1 MSFSRFLTPVALAA
15 VLAFGSVGAP
25 AFAKN
30 IELKFGVTPVP
41 HAEIANFIK
50 PKLAKEGIDLKVVEF
65 NDYVQPN
72 LALQSK
78 DLDANYFQTIPYLE
92 DFAKQ
97 HNLDYEILV
106 SVHLEPL
113 GLYSK
118 KVKSVAAIPDG
129 ATIAVPSDPTN
140 EGRALKVLE
149 HAGLIKLKDGA
160 TLLATTADIVQNPK
174 HLKFRELEPAL
185 LPRALDDVTASII
198 NANFALAAGLNPAK
212 NAIALEEKSSPFGNV
227 VVVRK
232 GDAQKPEFQ
241 KLKKVLTSPEV
252 KKFIEEKYEGGV
264 IPVF

>member
-1 MSFSRFLTPVALAA
+1 MKS
-15 VLAFGSVGAP
+15 G
-25 AFAKN
+25 
-30 IELKFGVTPVP
+30 
-41 HAEIANFIK
+41 
-50 PKLAKEGIDLKVVEF
+50 DL
-65 NDYVQPN
+65 
-72 LALQSK
+72 S
-78 DLDANYFQTIPYLE
+78 ANYFQTIPYLE

-118 KVKSVAAIPDG
+118 KVKSLKDIPDG
-129 ATIAVPSDPTN
+129 SQIAIPSDPTN

-149 HAGLIKLKDGA
+149 YSGLIKLREGA
-160 TLLATTADIVQNPK
+160 TLLATTADIVENPK
-174 HLKFRELEPAL
+174 KLKFLELEPAL
-185 LPRALDDVTASII
+185 LPRSLHDVTASVI

-232 GDAQKPEFQ
+232 GDAQKEEFQ

>member
-1 MSFSRFLTPVALAA
+1 MKS
-15 VLAFGSVGAP
+15 G
-25 AFAKN
+25 
-30 IELKFGVTPVP
+30 
-41 HAEIANFIK
+41 
-50 PKLAKEGIDLKVVEF
+50 DL
-65 NDYVQPN
+65 
-72 LALQSK
+72 S
-78 DLDANYFQTIPYLE
+78 ANYFQTIPYLE

-118 KVKSVAAIPDG
+118 KVKSLKDIPDG
-129 ATIAVPSDPTN
+129 SQIAIPSDPTN

-149 HAGLIKLKDGA
+149 YSGLIKLREGA
-160 TLLATTADIVQNPK
+160 TLL
-174 HLKFRELEPAL
+174 
-185 LPRALDDVTASII
+185 
-198 NANFALAAGLNPAK
+198 AGLNPAK

-232 GDAQKPEFQ
+232 GDAQKEEFQ